1 MRRLRACVPHPAS
14 AQAGRALR
22 PSAGSGVRPRA
33 PTPRAPPGASL
44 PTLPFGSFPKTFAGS
59 PGRPGPAAAAREVT
73 TQLAAFPWQLWCC
86 HEAPW
91 REEAEEGIPGFSAAH
106 GHVLRHWSGSPRSET
121 GHRLQ
126 GGGPQPPA
134 PSTHRPGAE
143 TLVWLRARGTR
154 LGHTL
159 CGYRARPA
167 HCSQAGCEGRWP
179 HARPV
184 PSGSHETS
192 GWLPFVGGRAHW
204 NPHSSFRVP
213 SELTH
218 APFQKQPLSVTWSW
232 GGGFPLA
239 PGPAPCSS
247 GTRGGR
253 LLLCPHTP
261 HTPRG
266 SGPPGGQGPQVC
278 ARPVQPLPSPHS
290 LPGLPP
296 GSDSQWRAGPACD
309 PGPPTA
315 LLINLAGFSSVI
327 LVHSFT
333 NIHSANLGPALC
345 RALGLHDKACAAVER
360 AFIKCLLCAESCAG
374 ADTGTQQ
381 RWGHTWFLP
390 LQRWQS
396 SGGDT
401 RSSLRALQCR
411 ALRNA

>member
-22 PSAGSGVRPRA
+22 PSAGSGVRPWA

-91 REEAEEGIPGFSAAH
+91 REVAEAEEGIPGFSAAR
-106 GHVLRHWSGSPRSET
+106 GHVLRHWSVAWRS
-121 GHRLQ
+121 RPS
-126 GGGPQPPA
+126 GPCPPCPA
-134 PSTHRPGAE
+134 P
-143 TLVWLRARGTR
+143 
-154 LGHTL
+154 
-159 CGYRARPA
+159 
-167 HCSQAGCEGRWP
+167 
-179 HARPV
+179 
-184 PSGSHETS
+184 
-192 GWLPFVGGRAHW
+192 PF
-204 NPHSSFRVP
+204 
-213 SELTH
+213 T
-218 APFQKQPLSVTWSW
+218 
-232 GGGFPLA
+232 
-239 PGPAPCSS
+239 
-247 GTRGGR
+247 
-253 LLLCPHTP
+253 
-261 HTPRG
+261 
-266 SGPPGGQGPQVC
+266 
-278 ARPVQPLPSPHS
+278 SPHS

-381 RWGHTWFLP
+381 WWRHTWFLP

-401 RSSLRALQCR
+401 RSSLRGDPPGGAVRRRRPGVLLGGGSMGVQAAVQGPGPAL
-411 ALRNA
+411 L